1 MALHLLIKNRLEN
14 LMTLFVHF
22 RVGLLGAC
30 MAWTCMALPAAAQS
44 KTYQVKSG
52 DTVDQVIRQSMADS
66 PIKPTI
72 LRQVLMSHNPEA
84 FTKSTP
90 RVLIAGAVLKLPSTE
105 DVLRQYLSGKP
116 TDAVTT
122 ASKPGGYTTADI
134 NMNERKNWV
143 RYP

>member
-1 MALHLLIKNRLEN
+1 MALYLLITLRMEH
-14 LMTLFVHF
+14 LMSLSVFS

-30 MAWTCMALPAAAQS
+30 LAWSCLSLPAAAQS

-52 DTVDQVIRQSMADS
+52 DTVDHVIRQTMADS

-72 LRQVLMSHNPEA
+72 LRQVLMSQNPEA
-84 FTKSTP
+84 FTKSSP
-90 RVLIAGAVLKLPSTE
+90 RVLLAGAVLTLPSTQE
-105 DVLRQYLSGKP
+105 VLRQYQTGKP
-116 TDAVTT
+116 TDASAAT
-122 ASKPGGYTTADI
+122 KPGGYTTADI

>member
-1 MALHLLIKNRLEN
+1 MNIRLEN
-14 LMTLFVHF
+14 FMTLTVLS
-22 RVGLLGAC
+22 RLGLLGAC
-30 MAWTCMALPAAAQS
+30 VACTCLALPAAAQS

-52 DTVDQVIRQSMADS
+52 DTVDYVIRQTMADS

-72 LRQVLMSHNPEA
+72 LRQVLMSQNPEA

-90 RVLIAGAVLKLPSTE
+90 RVLIAGAVLRVPSTE
-105 DVLRQYLSGKP
+105 DVLRQYLTGK
-116 TDAVTT
+116 T
-122 ASKPGGYTTADI
+122 ADTAAAPAKSGGYTTADI